1 MNGLVEAV
9 SNAVPAGCQTKKCRK
24 QGCTV
29 SMREAPEH
37 RVVIDL
43 DCRALG
49 LEARSRSDLLFVA
62 EAGGETWVAPIEIK
76 SGRFDSNPV
85 AAQLQG
91 GADASDSWL
100 PAARAFLFV
109 PTIVHGRGV
118 HKAQREAL
126 RRTRIRLRGYTRQ
139 PVLIKCGES
148 IKTALDKATG
158 V

>member
-9 SNAVPAGCQTKKCRK
+9 SNAVPAGCHTKKCRK

-29 SMREAPEH
+29 SMRQAPER

-43 DCRALG
+43 DCRALS
-49 LEARSRSDLLFVA
+49 LEAKSRSDLVFVG
-62 EAGGETWVAPIEIK
+62 EAGGDAWVAPIEMK
-76 SGRFDSNPV
+76 GGRFDSNPV

-91 GADASDSWL
+91 GADASESWL
-100 PAARAFLFV
+100 PRGRAFLFV
-109 PTIVHGRGV
+109 PTVVHGRGV

-126 RRTRIRLRGYTRQ
+126 RRARIRLRGYTRQ